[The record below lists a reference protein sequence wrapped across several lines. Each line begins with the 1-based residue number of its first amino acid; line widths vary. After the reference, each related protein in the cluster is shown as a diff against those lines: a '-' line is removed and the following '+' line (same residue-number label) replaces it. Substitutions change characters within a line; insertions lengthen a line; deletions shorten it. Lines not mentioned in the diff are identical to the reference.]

1 MKQKPSDHQDHY
13 LPIGMC
19 LGISIGTAL
28 GVAANNLPVYMA
40 IGSSIGLCIGSLL
53 DGINRKDTADNSD
66 AEPDEDASNE
76 ARSDE

>member
-1 MKQKPSDHQDHY
+1 MKQKPSDHQAHY

-28 GVAANNLPVYMA
+28 GIAANNLPVYMA
-40 IGSSIGLCIGSLL
+40 IGSSIGLCIGTLL
-53 DGINRKDTADNSD
+53 DGINRKDTTDNSD